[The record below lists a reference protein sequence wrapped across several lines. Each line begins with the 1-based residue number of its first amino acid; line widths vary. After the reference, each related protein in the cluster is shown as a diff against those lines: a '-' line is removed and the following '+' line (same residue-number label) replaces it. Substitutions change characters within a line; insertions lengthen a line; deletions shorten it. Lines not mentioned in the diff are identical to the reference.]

1 MQAAVLLISQNDYE
15 QVEEY
20 RGARDLHSLK
30 EFVVLMKARVG
41 ATVDIIDEH
50 VPEYSTPEE
59 DEPVDDGDEEE
70 EEEEDEEEAE
80 KPAQVWHLSCIQIF
94 LIMAADC
101 LFFESVVLLLT
112 SDAYTGGDS
121 LSTCT

>member
-1 MQAAVLLISQNDYE
+1 MLLLDLVHSLTMQAAVLLISQNDYE

-41 ATVDIIDEH
+41 ATVDIIDER

-59 DEPVDDGDEEE
+59 DEPVDDDDEYSTPEEDEPVDDDDEEEEE

-80 KPAQVWHLSCIQIF
+80 KPAQV
-94 LIMAADC
+94 
-101 LFFESVVLLLT
+101 
-112 SDAYTGGDS
+112 
-121 LSTCT
+121 

>member
-1 MQAAVLLISQNDYE
+1 MIVNSLYRMFGLITEYKMLLLDLVHSLTMQAAVLLISQNDYE

-41 ATVDIIDEH
+41 ATVDIIDER

-59 DEPVDDGDEEE
+59 DEPVDDDDEEE

-80 KPAQVWHLSCIQIF
+80 KPAQV
-94 LIMAADC
+94 
-101 LFFESVVLLLT
+101 
-112 SDAYTGGDS
+112 
-121 LSTCT
+121 